1 MAPLCDVARIKN
13 KSLVLQAA
21 KGMAKEQLERQAKQR
36 KEEKARKK
44 QLQAHLFNLRIINK
58 DLTSV
63 DREIAKCI
71 RDGKTVSSDLAHE
84 RRELKEIKAWLAT
97 QIRKARR

>member
-21 KGMAKEQLERQAKQR
+21 AGMAKEQLEKEKERR
-36 KEEKARKK
+36 KEEKVRKT
-44 QLQAHLFNLRIINK
+44 QLNNYLYNLKVINQ
-58 DLTSV
+58 DLSNI

-71 RDGKTVSSDLAHE
+71 RDGKTVSFELAHE
-84 RRELKEIKAWLAT
+84 RRELKEMRAWVAT
-97 QIRKARR
+97 QIRKVRK